1 MCLAFVAALTM
12 GMSTASFAAT
22 PDTGDVMKIYNVE
35 MGATVTAYQIVKE
48 VKGEWKPVDGVNIKD
63 PTHPTANEIT
73 TINVNGLT
81 PIELTQGPDG
91 VYSKAGAKAGMYLI
105 EVYGTGAT
113 VYNPMIVSVDYD
125 KAADSVDAKSIF
137 SNNAY
142 AKSST
147 PEVKKTNDKT
157 GNTGVEAKPRTNK
170 GTSVEVNGTA
180 NFTIETTIP
189 AISEP

>member
-22 PDTGDVMKIYNVE
+22 PDTGDVMKICNVE
-35 MGATVTAYQIVKE
+35 KGATVTAYQIVKE

-91 VYSKAGAKAGMYLI
+91 VYSKAGAKA
-105 EVYGTGAT
+105 
-113 VYNPMIVSVDYD
+113 
-125 KAADSVDAKSIF
+125 
-137 SNNAY
+137 
-142 AKSST
+142 
-147 PEVKKTNDKT
+147 
-157 GNTGVEAKPRTNK
+157 
-170 GTSVEVNGTA
+170 
-180 NFTIETTIP
+180 
-189 AISEP
+189 